1 MLSFRPVTDDD
12 YEYLYRL
19 NEATMRAYAEQ
30 TYGPWD
36 ETVVRRIF
44 AERWRPATTRIVLV
58 NGQDGGMLEVLPTEA
73 GLQLA
78 NIRVAPEYQGQGIG
92 TRLVS
97 DVLRDAHARGLTVA
111 LRVLKVNPAR
121 RLYERLGFVLVGET
135 EPHYLM
141 EARPPSSKSATIDV
155 PQSSPEDPP

>member
-1 MLSFRPVTDDD
+1 VDLALRPATVDD

-36 ETVVRRIF
+36 EAVVRRIF
-44 AERWRPATTRIVLV
+44 AERWRPATIRILV
-58 NGQDGGMLEVLPTEA
+58 IDGQDAGMLEVLPSEK
-73 GLQLA
+73 GVQLA
-78 NIRVAPEYQGQGIG
+78 NIRVAPEYQGRGIG

-97 DVLRDAHARGLTVA
+97 AVLRDAHSRGLPVR

-121 RLYERLGFVLVGET
+121 RLYSRLGFVVVGET
-135 EPHYLM
+135 EQHYLM
-141 EARPPSSKSATIDV
+141 QAFPPAC
-155 PQSSPEDPP
+155 PE